1 MVCAIVNSSQKILIW
16 SWGRKGGGAQYS
28 KELADEFVRMDR
40 KHIYLSFSKESDVI
54 DSITKL
60 TDNAFHVHTYNNKIE
75 FIVRTIFL
83 PFLIIDFIIFLK
95 KNNINIIY
103 TPMMHTWTIFFV
115 PFFKLFKIK
124 HVLTVHDASIH
135 PGDCKIFN
143 LINRVLFK
151 SVEFV
156 VVLSSFVKQ
165 ELIQNYAIDKS
176 IIIESKHGL
185 FNYNKMN
192 FSSKQFT
199 ENKTLR
205 IVFFG
210 RILEYKGL
218 DHLIEA
224 IAILEN
230 ENLDIRLEIY
240 GSGSIKKYQKG
251 LDKIK
256 SLKLEN
262 RWINDD
268 EIFEIFDKACLNIC
282 PYIEASQSGVIPIAL
297 GCGIPSIVTDLGAL
311 SEQVKDNKTG
321 IVIDPNAITLSLV
334 NAIRRLYLDRH
345 LCNQFSISA
354 YEYAQENL
362 QWDKIACELK
372 KSIEGKI

>member
-1 MVCAIVNSSQKILIW
+1 MVCAIVKSSQKILIW

-28 KELADEFVRMDR
+28 KEIANEFVKMDR
-40 KHIYLSFSKESDVI
+40 ECIYLSFSKESDVI
-54 DSITKL
+54 DSITKM
-60 TDNAFHVHTYNNKIE
+60 TENAFHAHTYSNKIE
-75 FIVRTIFL
+75 FMVRTVLL
-83 PFLIIDFIIFLK
+83 PFLIIDFIVFLK
-95 KNNINIIY
+95 RNNIHTIY
-103 TPMMHTWTIFFV
+103 TPMMHTWTIFFI

-124 HVLTVHDASIH
+124 HVLTIHDVSMH

-143 LINRVLFK
+143 LINKVLFK
-151 SVEFV
+151 SVELI
-156 VVLSSFVKQ
+156 VVLSAFVKK
-165 ELIQNYAIDKS
+165 ELIQNYAIDEN

-192 FSSKQFT
+192 FSYKQFT

-218 DHLIEA
+218 HHLIEA
-224 IAILEN
+224 IAILEK
-230 ENLDIRLEIY
+230 ENLDIGLEIY
-240 GSGSIKKYQKG
+240 GSGSIKKYQEG

-262 RWINDD
+262 RWINND

-311 SEQVKDNKTG
+311 SEQVKNNETG
-321 IVIDPNAITLSLV
+321 IVIDPNNITLSLV
-334 NAIRRLYLDRH
+334 DAIRRLYLDRR
-345 LCNQFSISA
+345 LCNQFSKSA

-362 QWDKIACELK
+362 QWGNIARELK
-372 KSIEGKI
+372 KSIEEKI